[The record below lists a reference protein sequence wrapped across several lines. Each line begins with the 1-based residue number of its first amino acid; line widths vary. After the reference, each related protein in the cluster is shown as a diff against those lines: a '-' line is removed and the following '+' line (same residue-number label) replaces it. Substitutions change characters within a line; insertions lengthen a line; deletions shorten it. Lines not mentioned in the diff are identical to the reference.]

1 MGNIADIPD
10 RTGPADGL
18 AMIRMEIKA
27 IRDRVMLDLD
37 AALARI
43 DAALPPAETE
53 RYKPRSIDDYRAMYG
68 MRPRRRAWRRGK

>member
-1 MGNIADIPD
+1 MGKFADMPS
-10 RTGPADGL
+10 RTSTTDGL
-18 AMIRMEIKA
+18 ALLRMEIKE

-43 DAALPPAETE
+43 DAVLPVEDTD